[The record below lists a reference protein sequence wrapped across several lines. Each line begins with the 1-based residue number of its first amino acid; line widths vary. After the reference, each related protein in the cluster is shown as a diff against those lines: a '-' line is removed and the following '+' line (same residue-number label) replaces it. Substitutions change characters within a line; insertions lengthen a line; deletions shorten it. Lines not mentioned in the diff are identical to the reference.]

1 MKGVM
6 ELLKSAEI
14 VCREIPN
21 VRYLIAGRPM
31 LNDYTR
37 ALMQFVDESPQL
49 KRSVRFLGW
58 LSREQLE
65 GLYAI
70 ADLMLAPSIFEPFCY
85 SALEAMA
92 AGVPVIATETGGL
105 PEVVSAVGGGMVV
118 PLEVNETGTRRAQKD
133 SLAAAQIQ
141 LLRDDRGRLDLA
153 NSARTQAPKAFPVEK
168 MIDGTLN
175 AYRAAIAGH
184 AAQ

>member
-1 MKGVM
+1 
-6 ELLKSAEI
+6 
-14 VCREIPN
+14 
-21 VRYLIAGRPM
+21 
-31 LNDYTR
+31 
-37 ALMQFVDESPQL
+37 
-49 KRSVRFLGW
+49 
-58 LSREQLE
+58 
-65 GLYAI
+65 
-70 ADLMLAPSIFEPFCY
+70 
-85 SALEAMA
+85 
-92 AGVPVIATETGGL
+92 
-105 PEVVSAVGGGMVV
+105 MVV